1 VRQTTQSGNAGRI
14 RRPAGIWHNHEGAA
28 MMAASLTLHACT
40 LAGGTCPL
48 RRRIARSAGLLL
60 ALWLLLAALP
70 GLSGTRAA
78 PSAAEVSQQ
87 DTADRAA
94 YLYNFLTYI
103 EWPSR
108 AFPLADSPVVIGV
121 FNADEVAAELLLTT
135 VGRSVENRPVLIK
148 QLREGDAMDDIH
160 LVYIGPGEAEKV
172 EFLVKQVPQRWTV
185 TVTDAD
191 AGSGLGAVINFRH
204 ADGRLRFEVSRAA
217 AERGDFKLSS
227 RLMPVA
233 IMQPGQN

>member
-1 VRQTTQSGNAGRI
+1 
-14 RRPAGIWHNHEGAA
+14 
-28 MMAASLTLHACT
+28 MMAASLTLQACT
-40 LAGGTCPL
+40 FAGCACPL
-48 RRRIARSAGLLL
+48 RRRVVRIAGLLL
-60 ALWLLLAALP
+60 ALWLLLTALP
-70 GLSGTRAA
+70 GLSGTETAS
-78 PSAAEVSQQ
+78 PAAEVSQQ

-121 FNADEVAAELLLTT
+121 VNADEVAAELLLTT
-135 VGRSVENRPVLIK
+135 VGRSVDNRPVVIRR
-148 QLREGDAMDDIH
+148 LREGDAMDDIH
-160 LVYIGPGEAEKV
+160 LLYIGPGEAEQV
-172 EFLVKQVPQRWTV
+172 ESVVKQVSQRWTV
-185 TVTDAD
+185 TVTDAE

-217 AERGDFKLSS
+217 AERGDFRLSS
-227 RLMPVA
+227 RLMSVA